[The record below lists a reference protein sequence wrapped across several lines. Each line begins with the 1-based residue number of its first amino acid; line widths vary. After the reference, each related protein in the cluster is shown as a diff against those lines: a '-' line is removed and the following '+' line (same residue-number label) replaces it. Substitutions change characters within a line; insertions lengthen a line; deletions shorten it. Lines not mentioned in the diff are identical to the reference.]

1 MSSTVTNYSSN
12 INTNYPYPGVD
23 NDTQGF
29 RDNFSN
35 IKNAVNAAA
44 GEIDY
49 LMRNTVKKG
58 YSVNTSTVSGN
69 FEIDLNAGYYQKLQ
83 INSSSTA
90 TITFI
95 NWPTIDRYGS
105 VRLEVVNINTSYQ
118 GVFAF
123 SGVKKETT
131 ASSTYILS
139 TATSTTQT
147 IFFDAWSPDSGA
159 TTFLQFVGGPFV

>member
-1 MSSTVTNYSSN
+1 MSSTVTTYSSN

-44 GEIDY
+44 GEIDF
-49 LMRNTVKKG
+49 LMQNTVKKG
-58 YSVNTSTVSGN
+58 YNVNTSTIYGDY
-69 FEIDLNAGYYQKLQ
+69 EIDINDGVYQKLQ

-95 NWPTIDRYGS
+95 NWPEIDRYGA
-105 VRLEVVNINTSYQ
+105 VKLEVVNVNTSYR

-123 SGVKKETT
+123 GGVKKET
-131 ASSTYILS
+131 ASSSTYILS

-147 IFFDAWSPDSGA
+147 IFFDVWSPDSGS
-159 TTFLQFVGGPFV
+159 TTFLKYLGGPFV

>member
-1 MSSTVTNYSSN
+1 MSSTVTTYSSN

-44 GEIDY
+44 GEIDF
-49 LMRNTVKKG
+49 LMQNTVKKG
-58 YSVNTSTVSGN
+58 YNVTTSTVSGN

-95 NWPTIDRYGS
+95 NWPEIDRYGS

-118 GVFAF
+118 SVFAF

-131 ASSTYILS
+131 SSTYILS

-147 IFFDAWSPDSGA
+147 IFFDAWSPDSGS
-159 TTFLQFVGGPFV
+159 TTFLKFVGGPFV